1 MTVPGAGL
9 RARAAGGP
17 CPAPGRCRCRGR
29 CNGAVGLQL
38 FQPTKIWHNTPVPR
52 VVSLLIAWCAL
63 TAVAT
68 AAVNV
73 ASVRETG
80 PYFALTFDAHAAS
93 QGARELL
100 ALLRERRVRATLFVT
115 GGFARAN
122 PAILREAH
130 RDGHEIGNHTD
141 SHPHL
146 TTWEENRRHHTRP
159 GITREL
165 LHRELRR
172 ADQAIRGALDGA
184 EPSPFWRAPYGE
196 HNAEIRAWAA
206 ELGLVH
212 VDWTRGGSLSLDA
225 LDWVENPRAK
235 IFLGPEAMARRLL
248 SFEQATGVPL
258 TGGIVLMH
266 LGTGR
271 PDHPLLEALPIFLDE
286 TDRRGLKAVP
296 VGELLRRRHT
306 AGGEATPE
314 GSVTSK

>member
-1 MTVPGAGL
+1 MPPLATFL
-9 RARAAGGP
+9 
-17 CPAPGRCRCRGR
+17 
-29 CNGAVGLQL
+29 
-38 FQPTKIWHNTPVPR
+38 I
-52 VVSLLIAWCAL
+52 VSCVLV
-63 TAVAT
+63 TVAT
-68 AAVNV
+68 AAVNI
-73 ASVRETG
+73 ASVREPG

-93 QGARELL
+93 EGARELL

-122 PAILREAH
+122 PEILREAH

-141 SHPHL
+141 THPHL
-146 TTWEENRRHHTRP
+146 TTWEDNRRHDTRP
-159 GITREL
+159 GISREVL
-165 LHRELRR
+165 QRELRL
-172 ADQAIRGALDGA
+172 ADAAIRAALGGA

-206 ELGLVH
+206 ELGLIH

-235 IFLGPEAMARRLL
+235 IFLEPQAMARRLL

-258 TGGIVLMH
+258 AGGIVLMH

-296 VGELLRRRHT
+296 VGELLARRQAART
-306 AGGEATPE
+306 GAAPQRY
-314 GSVTSK
+314 VTSQ